1 MLLFLLVPAVQLYI
15 PAAPALRLALPALRL
30 APPAMHLRD
39 QVGKV
44 AGAKAD
50 SNAFIGGIA
59 ATRKDFKARWQR
71 GRTLE

>member
-1 MLLFLLVPAVQLYI
+1 
-15 PAAPALRLALPALRL
+15 
-30 APPAMHLRD
+30 MHLRD

-59 ATRKDFKARWQR
+59 ATRKDFKARRQR

>member
-1 MLLFLLVPAVQLYI
+1 MWLIASSQGFQL
-15 PAAPALRLALPALRL
+15 PAAAVTAPALRL
-30 APPAMHLRD
+30 APPVMHLRD

-59 ATRKDFKARWQR
+59 ATRKDFKARRQR